1 MKHLLCVHQ
10 ALLKFRFLGRRGLL
24 GHFCD
29 LIPRLGWSA
38 MERWPRARLSW
49 EWIWW
54 EPLLSEPS
62 TVFPT
67 ASLNRFT
74 CSFPGSIL
82 ATNLLF
88 CPVGANIFW
97 KITKPSNIGF
107 LVLFFSPKGLKWTFF
122 SPIPRT
128 SPVWLQLQWH
138 PERYVTLAPSVA
150 QMYLSS
156 LAVMW
161 QGWSGRHWEMI
172 ISIFSLYLRQFLHT
186 FVFSSLEEVHFHLQ
200 TQEPV
205 VTSIYCSGGRIKTWM
220 KQEKVLQGNL

>member
-107 LVLFFSPKGLKWTFF
+107 LVLFFFPKRVEVNILLPYTKDFTCVAATPVTSRKIRDPHSF
-122 SPIPRT
+122 SGADV
-128 SPVWLQLQWH
+128 SQQ
-138 PERYVTLAPSVA
+138 
-150 QMYLSS
+150 LSS
-156 LAVMW
+156 DVTRMKWKA
-161 QGWSGRHWEMI
+161 
-172 ISIFSLYLRQFLHT
+172 LRNYYINF
-186 FVFSSLEEVHFHLQ
+186 
-200 TQEPV
+200 
-205 VTSIYCSGGRIKTWM
+205 
-220 KQEKVLQGNL
+220 

>member
-107 LVLFFSPKGLKWTFF
+107 LVFFFFPQKGWSEHSSHLYQGLHLCGCNSGGIQKDTWP
-122 SPIPRT
+122 S
-128 SPVWLQLQWH
+128 LLQWS
-138 PERYVTLAPSVA
+138 RC
-150 QMYLSS
+150 
-156 LAVMW
+156 
-161 QGWSGRHWEMI
+161 
-172 ISIFSLYLRQFLHT
+172 ISAA
-186 FVFSSLEEVHFHLQ
+186 
-200 TQEPV
+200 
-205 VTSIYCSGGRIKTWM
+205 
-220 KQEKVLQGNL
+220 